1 VASINYLIVNADDFG
16 ASRGI
21 NRAIIELHQL
31 GVLTS
36 TSLMI
41 GMPAARH
48 AAHMA
53 RASPQ
58 LGVGLHVTLTN
69 EQSAQLVDFDD
80 AAQCLQEL
88 EAQIT
93 RFVDALAQ
101 TPTHIDSH
109 QNVHRDE
116 RLLPIFQ
123 DVAGRHSLPLR
134 EHSPARYFSAFYG
147 QWNGE
152 THAEQISVEN
162 LLLMLESEI
171 GDGITELSCHPGY
184 RDPAFDS
191 PYNIEREIELK
202 TLSDVRFQAFLREH
216 EVKLISFRD
225 LPLRTKRPQSL

>member
-1 VASINYLIVNADDFG
+1 MNYLIVNADDFG

-31 GVLTS
+31 GVVTS

-41 GMPAARH
+41 DVPAARH

-53 RASPQ
+53 RASPK

-69 EQSAQLVDFDD
+69 EHSAPLIDFDD
-80 AAQCLQEL
+80 AARCLKEL

-93 RFVDALAQ
+93 RFIDALGQA
-101 TPTHIDSH
+101 PTHIDSH
-109 QNVHRDE
+109 QNMHRDE

-152 THAEQISVEN
+152 THAEQISIEN

-171 GDGITELSCHPGY
+171 GDGITELSCHPGHT
-184 RDPAFDS
+184 DPAFDS

-202 TLSDVRFQAFLREH
+202 TLSDGRFTAFLHKRA
-216 EVKLISFRD
+216 VKLISFRD
-225 LPLRTKRPQSL
+225 LPLRTARLQSL